1 MVSFASK
8 HNDPKANL
16 SWSERIGYGMGN
28 YGLAWVNGIMS
39 AFFMLYL
46 TNVAVLDAGVVGTI
60 IAVSKVFDGVSDLV
74 MGGIV
79 DRTKSKHGKARI
91 WLLRM
96 CIHGNRQSAFV
107 LHSGINDNSSKICI
121 CIYYVQ
127 PCKLCILHIHVCTI
141 YIHELSDDRERL

>member
-60 IAVSKVFDGVSDLV
+60 IAVSKVFDGVSDLI

-96 CIHGNRQSAFV
+96 CVFRWQSPACCCSASRH
-107 LHSGINDNSSKICI
+107 L
-121 CIYYVQ
+121 
-127 PCKLCILHIHVCTI
+127 
-141 YIHELSDDRERL
+141 

>member
-28 YGLAWVNGIMS
+28 YGMAWVNGIMS

-60 IAVSKVFDGVSDLV
+60 IAVSKVFDGVSDLI

-79 DRTKSKHGKARI
+79 DRTKSKYGKARI

-96 CIHGNRQSAFV
+96 GHRQSAV
-107 LHSGINDNSSKICI
+107 VQHSGIHDNSSKICI
-121 CIYYVQ
+121 CIHHVQ
-127 PCKLCILHIHVCTI
+127 PGKLCILHIHVCTI
-141 YIHELSDDRERL
+141 YIHELPDDRECI